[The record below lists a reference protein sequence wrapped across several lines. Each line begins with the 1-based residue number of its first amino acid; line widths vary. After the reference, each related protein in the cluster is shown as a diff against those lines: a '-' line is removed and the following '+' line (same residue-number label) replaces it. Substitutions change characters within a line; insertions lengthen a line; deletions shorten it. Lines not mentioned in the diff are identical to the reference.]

1 MSVTNVNVYKIADYY
16 VAIHCQED
24 DELWDNIPQYE
35 PFQLNPYVNQGELAK
50 AYASDK
56 FIFNIKPVKAAENSA
71 PKIPSEKYKVTTIVQ
86 DGWSMDVYKNINYF
100 FVFHSDFDKN
110 GWCTLNFSESNIEDI
125 EGYLFTSCCSLSMR
139 MLCFNNAMMLLCSY
153 FGAQDGILLF
163 HSSVVVK
170 DDKGYMFLGKS
181 GTGKST
187 HSKLWLNNIEGT
199 SLLND
204 DNPAVR
210 IFPDGTV
217 KVYGSPWSGK
227 TSCYKN
233 FGVPVAGCV
242 RLWQASE
249 TKIKKLSTVE
259 AYAALFPTVSFMK
272 WEKEIADNVSKS
284 LNVFIEKVPVYSL
297 WNRPEK
303 EAALLVYNTI
313 NKIIPPPEPKKKV
326 VPNEILLDEVKD
338 LINEGHPVIIKVR
351 GNSMLP
357 FIIGDKDSVRLI
369 YKASYKVGD
378 IVLAEVSKGHYVLH
392 RIFSMFGNRV
402 TLMGDGNINIYEH
415 CKISDI
421 VAGVDVIYHNGV
433 EKSPYKKFT
442 ETQVQVWKKMH
453 PIRRW
458 LLAVYRRT
466 LYKFQKK

>member
-1 MSVTNVNVYKIADYY
+1 MSVTKVNVYKIADFY
-16 VAIHCQED
+16 VAIHCQND
-24 DELWDNIPQYE
+24 DELFDNIPQYE
-35 PFQLNPYVNQGELAK
+35 PFELNPYVNQRELAK
-50 AYASDK
+50 ALSSDN

-86 DGWSMDVYKNINYF
+86 DGWSMDAYKPANDYF
-100 FVFHSDFDKN
+100 FLFHSNSDKD
-110 GWCTLNFSESNIEDI
+110 GWCTLDTSDDDVDGCVFK
-125 EGYLFTSCCSLSMR
+125 SCCSLSMR
-139 MLCFNNAMMLLCSY
+139 MLCFNNAMMILFAY
-153 FGAQDGILLF
+153 GGAKEGVLLF

-187 HSKLWLNNIEGT
+187 HSKLWLSNIEGT

-210 IFPDGTV
+210 IFPDESV
-217 KVYGSPWSGK
+217 RVYGSPWSGK

-233 FGVPVAGCV
+233 FSVPVAGCV
-242 RLWQASE
+242 RLWQAQE
-249 TKIKKLSTVE
+249 IKIKKLSSVE

-272 WEKEIADNVSKS
+272 WEKEIADDVSKA
-284 LNVFIEKVPVYSL
+284 LNVFIKIVPVFSL

-313 NKIIPPPEPKKKV
+313 NKILPPPEPKKKV
-326 VPNEILLDEVKD
+326 VPNEILLDEVRD

-369 YKASYKVGD
+369 YKVSYKVGD

-392 RIFSMFGNRV
+392 RIFSMSGNNV
-402 TLMGDGNINIYEH
+402 TLMGDGNVNIYEH
-415 CKISDI
+415 CKIKDI
-421 VAGVDVIYHNGV
+421 VAGVDVIFHNGI

-442 ETQVQVWKKMH
+442 ETQVRVWKKMH